1 MDQRDLLTFEKFA
14 EYITLEASRTILE
27 AAKHD
32 LKVETKIDHTPV
44 TLADRRAEEN
54 LRRLIEKEFPEH
66 GIVGEEFGETRSD
79 AEFRW
84 ILDPI
89 DGTRALVAG
98 VPQYTVLVALEY
110 QRDSIVGVIHNP
122 GLNRTMIASRGNGTR
137 LNGQPVHVSL
147 IEDLSAATVLCS
159 SYSGLMKA
167 HPEKCIELLSTCHF
181 APGWGDGFGYM
192 LVAQG
197 SADIMLDWGWNVWDA
212 APLKVCIEEAGG
224 CFTDWDGNPTIYGNS
239 GLAANAMLHRQALE
253 ILGDKKP

>member
-1 MDQRDLLTFEKFA
+1 MDQQDLLAFEKFA
-14 EYITLEASRTILE
+14 EYITLEASRIILD
-27 AAKHD
+27 AARND
-32 LKVETKIDHTPV
+32 LQVETKSDHTPV

-66 GIVGEEFGETRSD
+66 GIVGEEFGETRPG

-98 VPQYTVLVALEY
+98 VPQYTVLVALEH
-110 QRDSIVGVIHNP
+110 QHDSLVGVIHNP
-122 GLNRTMIASRGNGTR
+122 GLDRTMIASRGNGTR
-137 LNGQPVHVSL
+137 LNGQPTRVSRTRD
-147 IEDLSAATVLCS
+147 IADATVLCS

-167 HPEKCIELLSTCHF
+167 HPEQCTRLLSTCRF

-197 SADIMLDWGWNVWDA
+197 CADIMLDWGWNVWDA

-224 CFTDWDGNPTIYGNS
+224 CFTDWNGTPTIYGNS
-239 GLAANAMLHRQALE
+239 GLAANPALHRQALE
-253 ILGDKKP
+253 ILGDAKS